1 MPKKTII
8 APLRGFVRTEISK
21 AFTDSGFAKPREIAR
36 LVATTHPKD
45 IRLAGQQLAEDALT
59 NMARHELKNTT
70 RQHGADTQMRLP
82 FVPATLAGQLP
93 AAISI
98 PSEDASSEDRVVYKP
113 LSRATLGE
121 VESHLS
127 LLATQINADQRRHQ
141 ALKELRDLAVAA
153 GAGKQSVLVDLL
165 RQTENPPIGG
175 NKRTG
180 HQPPAYLPEVR
191 KTSHSMEVR

>member
-8 APLRGFVRTEISK
+8 APLRVFVRTEISK
-21 AFTDSGFAKPREIAR
+21 AFTDSGFARPREIAR
-36 LVATTHPKD
+36 LVATAHPED
-45 IRLAGQQLAEDALT
+45 IRQAGQQLAEDALT

-70 RQHGADTQMRLP
+70 RQNGAQAQMRLP
-82 FVPATLAGQLP
+82 FVPASLASQLP

-98 PSEDASSEDRVVYKP
+98 PAKDTSTGDKVVYKP

-121 VESHLS
+121 VESHLV
-127 LLATQINADQRRHQ
+127 LLSTQINADQRRHQ

-153 GAGKQSVLVDLL
+153 GAGKQSVLVDSLS
-165 RQTENPPIGG
+165 QTENPPIGG